1 MFFLGEPM
9 TSDEKFVE
17 DEREKLI
24 ESLQEKVEEDARRIK
39 NVYKSFDE
47 LKKRY
52 STASKENEDL
62 RCEDTVAKSIHEEEL
77 QKAWDWSNKLNEKL
91 GNLRDANYKHQTEI
105 GELNKSLNRVKDM
118 YQNERNEARKSTA
131 FLCSLLHLIRK
142 EFEDTDFDDMY
153 RLVNTIE
160 YHIKEHV
167 GYDNLK

>member
-1 MFFLGEPM
+1 M
-9 TSDEKFVE
+9 TSDEEFVD

-24 ESLQEKVEEDARRIK
+24 ASLQEKIEEDARRIK

-52 STASKENEDL
+52 RTASQENEDL
-62 RCEDTVAKSIHEEEL
+62 RSEDTVAKSIHEEEL

-91 GNLRDANYKHQTEI
+91 MNCRDAHYKQQTEI
-105 GELNKSLNRVKDM
+105 GELNKCLNHAKDM
-118 YQNERNEARKSTA
+118 YRNERNEARKSTA

-142 EFEDTDFDDMY
+142 EYGDTDYDDMY

-167 GYDNLK
+167 GYDDLK

>member
-1 MFFLGEPM
+1 M
-9 TSDEKFVE
+9 TSNEEFVN
-17 DEREKLI
+17 DER
-24 ESLQEKVEEDARRIK
+24 EKVEEDARRIK
-39 NVYKSFDE
+39 NVYRSFDE

-62 RCEDTVAKSIHEEEL
+62 RSEDTVAKSIHEEEL

-91 GNLRDANYKHQTEI
+91 VNLRDANYKQQTEI
-105 GELNKSLNRVKDM
+105 GELNKCLDHAKDM
-118 YQNERNEARKSTA
+118 YRNERNEARKSTA

-160 YHIKEHV
+160 YHIKEHI
-167 GYDNLK
+167 GYVDLK